1 MARCKGKTKAGAA
14 CKNQALEGA
23 PFCRAHQPAASAGKG
38 VQLNVEKWLSDQST
52 VSTIG
57 GATLGAMMAGPLGA
71 LIGGAIGAYMSAYHG
86 KEKEDQD

>member
-1 MARCKGKTKAGAA
+1 MARCKGKTKAGTA

-23 PFCRAHQPAASAGKG
+23 QFCRAHQPASQDKG
-38 VQLNVEKWLSDQST
+38 MQANVEKWLSDQST

-71 LIGGAIGAYMSAYHG
+71 LIGGAIGAYMSTYHG
-86 KEKEDQD
+86 KEKEED